1 MELFCVRAD
10 GVPRFLDVGAA
21 VEFCLV
27 GFECGVDLS
36 AFGGMYG
43 LLRRIAV
50 FARGR
55 ILAEAVTVAPR
66 VFVAALL
73 RSFAYDERSVVHRV
87 PCLKCLRIA
96 LGCAECAK
104 GWGGWAL
111 PLVVGPAW
119 GHTPR
124 VMLRLT
130 AFKLVVGRIWVELF
144 RVLFFRK
151 SMKTSNDLEL
161 Y

>member
-10 GVPRFLDVGAA
+10 GVPRFLDVGAT

-43 LLRRIAV
+43 LPRRIAV
-50 FARGR
+50 FARDR

-73 RSFAYDERSVVHRV
+73 R
-87 PCLKCLRIA
+87 
-96 LGCAECAK
+96 LGGVGAPLP
-104 GWGGWAL
+104 WG
-111 PLVVGPAW
+111 VGPAG

-124 VMLRLT
+124 VMRRLT

>member
-1 MELFCVRAD
+1 M
-10 GVPRFLDVGAA
+10 
-21 VEFCLV
+21 
-27 GFECGVDLS
+27 
-36 AFGGMYG
+36 
-43 LLRRIAV
+43 
-50 FARGR
+50 
-55 ILAEAVTVAPR
+55 
-66 VFVAALL
+66 
-73 RSFAYDERSVVHRV
+73 
-87 PCLKCLRIA
+87 
-96 LGCAECAK
+96 
-104 GWGGWAL
+104 
-111 PLVVGPAW
+111 VVGPAW

>member
-43 LLRRIAV
+43 LPRRIAV
-50 FARGR
+50 FARDR
-55 ILAEAVTVAPR
+55 ILAEAVTVASR

-96 LGCAECAK
+96 LGCADWRK
-104 GWGGWAL
+104 GLGRVGITLGGG
-111 PLVVGPAW
+111 PCVGSHPKGNAPPDRFQARC
-119 GHTPR
+119 GSN
-124 VMLRLT
+124 L
-130 AFKLVVGRIWVELF
+130 GRIIPRTFL
-144 RVLFFRK
+144 
-151 SMKTSNDLEL
+151 S
-161 Y
+161 

>member
-43 LLRRIAV
+43 LPRRIAV
-50 FARGR
+50 FARDR
-55 ILAEAVTVAPR
+55 ILAEAVTVASR

-96 LGCAECAK
+96 LGCAEWRK
-104 GWGGWAL
+104 GLGRVGITLGG
-111 PLVVGPAW
+111 GPAW

>member
-43 LLRRIAV
+43 LPRRIAV
-50 FARGR
+50 FARDR

-73 RSFAYDERSVVHRV
+73 RSFAYDEGRSFIVF
-87 PCLKCLRIA
+87 LA
-96 LGCAECAK
+96 
-104 GWGGWAL
+104 
-111 PLVVGPAW
+111 
-119 GHTPR
+119 
-124 VMLRLT
+124 
-130 AFKLVVGRIWVELF
+130 
-144 RVLFFRK
+144 
-151 SMKTSNDLEL
+151 
-161 Y
+161 